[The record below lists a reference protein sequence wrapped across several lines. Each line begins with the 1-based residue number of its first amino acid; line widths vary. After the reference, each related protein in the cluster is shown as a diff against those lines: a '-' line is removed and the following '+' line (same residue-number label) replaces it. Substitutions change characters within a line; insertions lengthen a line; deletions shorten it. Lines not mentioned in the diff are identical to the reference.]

1 MRKRLKLLTIV
12 LTWFAGRQTVL
23 FRKKKGR
30 AGVAVVEAQGTTVS
44 LNAGWFMLPA
54 HPLPAIILNLS
65 KATHYSQGLKK
76 LWPVCARLGYAGTEL
91 L

>member
-1 MRKRLKLLTIV
+1 VNNSERQKTTGQLRGFANANIQAVGRSDQKLLTIV

-44 LNAGWFMLPA
+44 LNAGWFMLLARCP
-54 HPLPAIILNLS
+54 PLS
-65 KATHYSQGLKK
+65 
-76 LWPVCARLGYAGTEL
+76 
-91 L
+91 